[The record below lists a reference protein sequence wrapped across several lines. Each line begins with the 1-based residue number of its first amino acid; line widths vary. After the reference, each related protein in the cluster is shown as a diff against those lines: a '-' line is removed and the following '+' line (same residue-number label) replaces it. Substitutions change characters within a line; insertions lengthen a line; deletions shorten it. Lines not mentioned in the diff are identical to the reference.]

1 MGTREKRELKIQ
13 EEQKREGRWRIEIVR
28 KQEEDEIK
36 TNLDKQGQKQ

>member
-28 KQEEDEIK
+28 KQEDEIK
-36 TNLDKQGQKQ
+36 TYLDKQGQKQ